1 MLIKFFL
8 YFYIII
14 STNMDIKPRPDGG
27 SFLARIVLPSA
38 LAVAL
43 FIAATFLF
51 IIPSFERNMMDRK
64 RETIRELNNSVHSLL
79 AKFYRDEEA
88 GLLTRAQA

>member
-1 MLIKFFL
+1 M
-8 YFYIII
+8 
-14 STNMDIKPRPDGG
+14 
-27 SFLARIVLPSA
+27 ARIALPSA

-51 IIPSFERNMMDRK
+51 IKPSFERNMMDRK

-79 AKFYRDEEA
+79 ESFHAEEKA
-88 GLLTRAQA
+88 GRLTGAQARKAAAAAVRAWRRRFA